1 MQPIQAVEQ
10 PISTLFEPIVGKV
23 KIKTY
28 FSYYGIFADGFM
40 LALYKDEMIF
50 LRASQS
56 SKAELQQLEG
66 TYPLQDLNVG
76 INTKNFYAMSYTF
89 AMQSNHFAT
98 WLTSILE
105 ELRTQRA
112 LEQEKRKT
120 QVRSLHN
127 MNFKMEQVLKR
138 INIKNV
144 EQFHQKGYMD
154 TFVELIKQ
162 GSDGSDLLLYKLHGA
177 IHQKSIYH
185 ITKSE
190 RIELLKE
197 ANQALYNAG
206 LRHRFHIL
214 EESEA

>member
-10 PISTLFEPIVGKV
+10 LISTLFEPIVGKV

-40 LALYKDEMIF
+40 LALYKDDMVF
-50 LRASQS
+50 LRASDLS
-56 SKAELQQLEG
+56 RTELQQLEG

-76 INTKNFYAMSYTF
+76 INTKNFYAISYEF
-89 AMQSNHFAT
+89 AMQSQQFAT
-98 WLTSILE
+98 WLMSILE
-105 ELRTQRA
+105 ELRTQRT

-127 MNFKMEQVLKR
+127 MNFKIEQILKR

-190 RIELLKE
+190 RIELLRE
-197 ANQALYNAG
+197 ANQALYDAG
-206 LRHRFHIL
+206 LRHKFYIP
-214 EESEA
+214 EDEK

>member
-1 MQPIQAVEQ
+1 MQPIQAVER
-10 PISTLFEPIVGKV
+10 PISTLFEPTVGKV

-40 LALYKDEMIF
+40 LALYKDDMVF
-50 LRASQS
+50 LRASDLS
-56 SKAELQQLEG
+56 REELQQLEG

-76 INTKNFYAMSYTF
+76 INTKNFYAISYEF
-89 AMQSNHFAT
+89 ALQSQQFAT
-98 WLTSILE
+98 WLMSILE
-105 ELRTQRA
+105 ELRTQRT

-190 RIELLKE
+190 RIELLRE
-197 ANQALYNAG
+197 ANQALYDAG
-206 LRHRFHIL
+206 LRHKFYIP
-214 EESEA
+214 EDEK